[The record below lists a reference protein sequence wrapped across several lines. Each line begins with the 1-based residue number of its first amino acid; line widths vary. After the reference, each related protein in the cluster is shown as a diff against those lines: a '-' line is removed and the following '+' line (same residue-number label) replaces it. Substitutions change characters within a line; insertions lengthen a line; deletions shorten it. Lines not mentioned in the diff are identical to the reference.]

1 VNRVPGKGRHDPRWT
16 LVMSVAASS
25 LSFIDGSI
33 LNVALPA
40 IRAGTGA
47 GAAEVQW
54 VVNIY
59 TLPLAALILLG
70 GALGDRQGRRRWL
83 VIGAAL
89 FGAGSLACALSE
101 SLEPL
106 LAGRALQGIGAG
118 LLLPNSLALLNGV
131 YEGEARG
138 QAIGTWA
145 AAGAIAAAIAPL
157 IGGWLV
163 EYAGWP
169 SIFFINLPLVAAAI
183 YVALTR
189 VEEVREPAK
198 ARLDIVGAGLA
209 TLGLGTATYGL
220 TLWSEQFQLSPVAAV
235 SMVAGAA
242 LLIAFVGHEIR
253 LGTKAMVPMLLFKN
267 RCFTALNVMTF
278 LLYGAFGGA
287 MLLIPYV
294 LIEAGGYSP
303 IEAGL
308 SLLPL
313 SILLGA
319 LSPLMGKL
327 AVRIGPKIPLTIGPG
342 VVGIGLFM
350 ATRIAT
356 DQSYWTHAFPAI
368 LVMSIGMTLAV
379 APLTSTVLAAVEK
392 HQTGMA
398 SGLNSAVARLG
409 GLIVVALLGAVLM
422 GSGDALLDPF
432 AKALIALAIVAA
444 LGGLASMIGLSGNWT
459 RNPAAL
465 RQPLMPEPARHC

>member
-1 VNRVPGKGRHDPRWT
+1 VNRASSGRHDPRWT
-16 LVMSVAASS
+16 LVMAVAASS

-54 VVNIY
+54 VVNGY

-70 GALGDRQGRRRWL
+70 GALGDHHGRRLWL
-83 VIGAAL
+83 VIGTAT
-89 FGAGSLACALSE
+89 FGVASLICALSG
-101 SLEPL
+101 SLEML
-106 LAGRALQGIGAG
+106 LAGRALQGIGGA
-118 LLLPNSLALLNGV
+118 LLLPNSLALLNGA

-138 QAIGTWA
+138 RAIGTWA

-163 EYAGWP
+163 ENAGWP
-169 SIFFINLPLVAAAI
+169 SIFYINLPFVAAAI
-183 YVALTR
+183 AVALTK
-189 VEEVREPAK
+189 VEEVKEPDK
-198 ARLDIVGAGLA
+198 ARLDLGGAVLA
-209 TLGLGTATYGL
+209 TLGLGAATYGL
-220 TLWSEQFQLSPVAAV
+220 TLWSQTFKLTQVAAI
-235 SMVAGAA
+235 ALIIGAA
-242 LLIAFVGHEIR
+242 LLVVFVLWEMR
-253 LGTKAMVPMLLFKN
+253 LKDKAMVPLSLFEN
-267 RCFTALNVMTF
+267 RCFSALNLMTF

-303 IEAGL
+303 IQAGL

-313 SILLGA
+313 SILLGC

-327 AVRIGPKIPLTIGPG
+327 AVRLGPKIPLTVGPI
-342 VVGIGLFM
+342 VVGAGLLL
-350 ATRIAT
+350 ATRIAA

-398 SGLNSAVARLG
+398 SGFNSAVARLG

-422 GSGDALLDPF
+422 GQGDALLAPF
-432 AKALIALAIVAA
+432 AKALVVMGIVAA
-444 LGGLASMIGLSGNWT
+444 LGGVAAFFGLAGKWKRSE
-459 RNPAAL
+459 
-465 RQPLMPEPARHC
+465 PEAGQVC

>member
-1 VNRVPGKGRHDPRWT
+1 
-16 LVMSVAASS
+16 MSISASS

-40 IRAGTGA
+40 IRASTGA

-54 VVNIY
+54 VVNAY

-70 GALGDRQGRRRWL
+70 GALGDHHGRRLWL
-83 VIGAAL
+83 VIGTAL
-89 FGAGSLACALSE
+89 FGIASLVCAISGSLDM
-101 SLEPL
+101 L
-106 LAGRALQGIGAG
+106 LAGRALQGVGAA

-163 EYAGWP
+163 EHVGWP
-169 SIFFINLPLVAAAI
+169 SIFYINLPLVAAAI
-183 YVALTR
+183 LVALTR
-189 VEEVREPAK
+189 VEEVSEPEK
-198 ARLDIVGAGLA
+198 ARLDGLGAGLA
-209 TLGLGTATYGL
+209 TLGLGASTYGL
-220 TLWSEQFQLSPVAAV
+220 TLWSQQFALTPTATIALIL
-235 SMVAGAA
+235 GAA
-242 LLIAFVGHEIR
+242 LLAGFLLWERR
-253 LGTKAMVPMLLFKN
+253 LRDDAMIPLTLFGN
-267 RCFTALNVMTF
+267 RCFSALNVMTF

-287 MLLIPYV
+287 LLLIPYV

-303 IEAGL
+303 IQAGL

-313 SILLGA
+313 SILLGL

-327 AVRIGPKIPLTIGPG
+327 AVRVGPKIPLTIGP
-342 VVGIGLFM
+342 VIVGAGLLLG
-350 ATRIAT
+350 TRIAES
-356 DQSYWTHAFPAI
+356 QAYWTHAFPAI
-368 LVMSIGMTLAV
+368 LTLSIGMTLAV

-398 SGLNSAVARLG
+398 SGFNSAVARLG
-409 GLIVVALLGAVLM
+409 GLIVVAMLGAVLVN
-422 GSGDALLDPF
+422 SGEALLKPF
-432 AKALIALAIVAA
+432 ANTLFVMAITAILAGAA
-444 LGGLASMIGLSGNWT
+444 AFFGLRGNW
-459 RNPAAL
+459 R
-465 RQPLMPEPARHC
+465 RQREPILA

>member
-1 VNRVPGKGRHDPRWT
+1 MNRASGTMRHDPRWT

-47 GAAEVQW
+47 GAADVQW

-70 GALGDRQGRRRWL
+70 GALGDHHGRRLWL
-83 VIGAAL
+83 VIGTAL
-89 FGAGSLACALSE
+89 FGVGSLACALSG

-106 LAGRALQGIGAG
+106 LIGRALQGIGAG

-163 EYAGWP
+163 EHAGWP
-169 SIFFINLPLVAAAI
+169 SIFYINLPFVAAAI
-183 YVALTR
+183 FVALTK
-189 VEEVREPAK
+189 VQEVKEPEK
-198 ARLDIVGAGLA
+198 ARLDLAGALLA
-209 TLGLGTATYGL
+209 TLGLGAATYGL
-220 TLWSEQFQLSPVAAV
+220 TLWSEEFRLSTTSAITLA
-235 SMVAGAA
+235 AGALFLVMF
-242 LLIAFVGHEIR
+242 LLNERR
-253 LGTKAMVPMLLFKN
+253 LGLKAMVPLQLFEN
-267 RCFTALNVMTF
+267 RCFSALNLMTF

-303 IEAGL
+303 IQAGL

-313 SILLGA
+313 SILLGLA
-319 LSPLMGKL
+319 SPQMGKL
-327 AVRIGPKIPLTIGPG
+327 AVRVGPKIPLTIGPIL
-342 VVGIGLFM
+342 VGGGLLL
-350 ATRIAT
+350 ATRIAE
-356 DQSYWTHAFPAI
+356 DQGYWTHAFPAI
-368 LVMSIGMTLAV
+368 LIMSIGMTLAV
-379 APLTSTVLAAVEK
+379 APLTSTVLAAVDK

-398 SGLNSAVARLG
+398 SGFNSAVARLG
-409 GLIVVALLGAVLM
+409 GLMVVALLGAVLT
-422 GSGDALLDPF
+422 GSGNALLRPF
-432 AKALIALAIVAA
+432 AIALVAMAITAA
-444 LGGLASMIGLSGNWT
+444 LGGAAAFFGLSGKWT
-459 RNPAAL
+459 RNPDAL
-465 RQPLMPEPARHC
+465 K

>member
-1 VNRVPGKGRHDPRWT
+1 MNRAPAKARHDPRWT

-40 IRAGTGA
+40 IREGTGA

-70 GALGDRQGRRRWL
+70 GALGDHHGRRLWL
-83 VIGAAL
+83 VIGTAL
-89 FGAGSLACALSE
+89 FGAGSLACAVSG

-106 LAGRALQGIGAG
+106 LFGRALQGIGAG

-163 EYAGWP
+163 ENVGWP
-169 SIFFINLPLVAAAI
+169 SIFWINLPLVAAAI
-183 YVALTR
+183 LVALTR
-189 VEEVREPAK
+189 VEEIREPEK
-198 ARLDIVGAGLA
+198 ARLDIIGALLA
-209 TLGLGTATYGL
+209 TLGLGAATYGL
-220 TLWSEQFQLSPVAAV
+220 TLWSQTFALTAMASVGLGV
-235 SMVAGAA
+235 GAM
-242 LLIAFVGHEIR
+242 LLLAFVLWEMR
-253 LGTKAMVPMLLFKN
+253 LGDKAMVPLSLFEN
-267 RCFTALNVMTF
+267 RCFSALNLMTF
-278 LLYGAFGGA
+278 LLYGAMGGSF
-287 MLLIPYV
+287 LLIPYV

-308 SLLPL
+308 SLLPM
-313 SILLGA
+313 SILLGLA
-319 LSPLMGKL
+319 SPLMGKL
-327 AVRIGPKIPLTIGPG
+327 AVRLGPKIPLTFGPI
-342 VVGIGLFM
+342 VVGAGLFL
-350 ATRIAT
+350 ATRIAQ
-356 DQSYWTHAFPAI
+356 DQAYWTHAFPAI
-368 LVMSIGMTLAV
+368 LVISIGMALAV
-379 APLTSTVLAAVEK
+379 APLTSTVLAAVDK

-398 SGLNSAVARLG
+398 SGFNSAVARIG

-422 GSGDALLDPF
+422 GSGKAMLAPF
-432 AKALIALAIVAA
+432 AKALVAMGIVAA
-444 LGGLASMIGLSGNWT
+444 LGGAAAFFGLRGKW
-459 RNPAAL
+459 R
-465 RQPLMPEPARHC
+465 RHEPEPGQVS

>member
-1 VNRVPGKGRHDPRWT
+1 MNRASVKARHDPRWT

-40 IRAGTGA
+40 IREGTGA

-70 GALGDRQGRRRWL
+70 GALGDHHGRRLWL
-83 VIGAAL
+83 VIGTAL
-89 FGAGSLACALSE
+89 FGAGSLACALSS

-106 LAGRALQGIGAG
+106 LFGRALQGIGAG

-163 EYAGWP
+163 EHVGWP
-169 SIFFINLPLVAAAI
+169 SIFWINLPFVAAAI
-183 YVALTR
+183 FIALTR
-189 VEEVREPAK
+189 VEEVREPEK
-198 ARLDIVGAGLA
+198 ARLDVIGALLA
-209 TLGLGTATYGL
+209 TLGLGAATYGL
-220 TLWSEQFQLSPVAAV
+220 TLWSQTFALTTMAA
-235 SMVAGAA
+235 AGLALGA
-242 LLIAFVGHEIR
+242 VLLIAFVLWEMR
-253 LGTKAMVPMLLFKN
+253 LGDRAMVPLSLFKN
-267 RCFTALNVMTF
+267 RCFSALNLMTF
-278 LLYGAFGGA
+278 LLYGAMGGSF
-287 MLLIPYV
+287 LLIPYV

-308 SLLPL
+308 SLLPM
-313 SILLGA
+313 SILLGLA
-319 LSPLMGKL
+319 SPMMGKL
-327 AVRIGPKIPLTIGPG
+327 AVRLGPKIPLTVGPV
-342 VVGIGLFM
+342 VVGAGLLL
-350 ATRIAT
+350 ATRISESQA
-356 DQSYWTHAFPAI
+356 YWTHAFPAI
-368 LVMSIGMTLAV
+368 LVISIGMALAV
-379 APLTSTVLAAVEK
+379 APLTSTILAAVDK

-398 SGLNSAVARLG
+398 SGFNSAVARIG

-422 GSGDALLDPF
+422 GTGKDLLKPF
-432 AKALIALAIVAA
+432 SIALVAMAVTAA
-444 LGGLASMIGLSGNWT
+444 LGGAASFFGLRGKWQ
-459 RNPAAL
+459 RHE
-465 RQPLMPEPARHC
+465 PETGQVS